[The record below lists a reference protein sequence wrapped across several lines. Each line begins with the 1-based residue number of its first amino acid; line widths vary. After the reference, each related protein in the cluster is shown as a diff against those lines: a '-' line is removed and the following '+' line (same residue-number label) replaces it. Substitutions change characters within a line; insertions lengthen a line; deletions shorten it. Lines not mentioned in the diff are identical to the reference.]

1 MPGYL
6 QVAGDVCKATPFT
19 PLSRLLPLLST
30 WLPFLPLKFLK
41 TGDIFLY
48 LKFCVSIGGLLRDY
62 ILVFKGVS
70 DEDFQ
75 VYMCVF

>member
-6 QVAGDVCKATPFT
+6 QAAGDISKATLLA
-19 PLSRLLPLLST
+19 PLSRLLPLLLST
-30 WLPFLPLKFLK
+30 WLPFLPLKSFMFVL
-41 TGDIFLY
+41 D
-48 LKFCVSIGGLLRDY
+48 LKFCVSVGGFLRDC

-70 DEDFQ
+70 DEDCQ